1 MTGGGAT
8 SFVSARRLFLAGA
21 IGLTLWLGATFVWHV
36 TWRQGISLPVI
47 LFLDQDF
54 PLLLGSLLLLALAAP
69 FAEGKGIRLPRPT
82 ARIIVPLIL
91 LMGLAA
97 WAGHY
102 ALFQNYAISRD
113 EEVARFAAAYM
124 REGLF
129 ARPIPVEWE
138 PYRRAI
144 MPEFFSPF
152 GAADYWTAA
161 YLPVNSAIQALFWQL
176 GDPNLAGP
184 VLLMAGLLALWRVA
198 LRLMPDRPDAVWVTV
213 LLGCS
218 SSQLWI
224 TAMTPYAMTGHF
236 ALNMIWLALVLRGG
250 VIGHGSAGVVA
261 LVGAGLHQWH
271 FPPLFIAPF
280 ILWMLLARRWTVAAF
295 HALTLVA
302 IVIVWAKLWPEF
314 LLHALGAPADVR
326 PSAGVADKVGSLFQR
341 LGDRWQPLV
350 NLSRYIAWNNILM
363 VPLAVL
369 GMAAMRWRAM
379 IRGQEI
385 ALPLALGCLA
395 GCMLALAQGY
405 GWGFRYAHGFIG
417 PFCLLAGLGWARFR
431 PQDALRPLVIG
442 LCITALGSVFLVW
455 RTHAFVAPYAASH
468 RLIDSSQADVVL
480 IDPRGGLYVTD
491 LVRGRNGVPGKPM
504 VMNLGMLTLDQVD
517 ELCKS
522 YVVELFDRAEFRPL
536 GVPLARWNL
545 SRMDTLRAH
554 MKEAGCDKPVQPPL
568 PETFED
574 ALNAAD
580 NAM

>member
-1 MTGGGAT
+1 MNGPARH
-8 SFVSARRLFLAGA
+8 VSARRLFLAGA
-21 IGLTLWLGATFVWHV
+21 IGLALWLGVTFLWHV
-36 TWRQGISLPVI
+36 TYRQGLSLPVI
-47 LFLDQDF
+47 LLLDQDF
-54 PLLLGSLLLLALAAP
+54 PALSGSVLLLALAAP
-69 FAEGKGIRLPRPT
+69 WAEGKGFALPAPT
-82 ARIIVPLIL
+82 ARIVVPLIL
-91 LMGLAA
+91 LLGMVA

-102 ALFQNYAISRD
+102 ALFQDYSISRD

-129 ARPIPVEWE
+129 ARPIPIEWE

-161 YLPVNSAIQALFWQL
+161 YLPVNSAIQAIFWQL

-184 VLLMAGLLALWRVA
+184 VLLMGGLFALWRVA
-198 LRLMPDRPDAVWVTV
+198 LHLMPDRPDAVWVTI
-213 LLGCS
+213 LLGFS
-218 SSQLWI
+218 SSQLWV

-250 VIGHGSAGVVA
+250 ALGHLAAGVVA
-261 LVGAGLHQWH
+261 LIAAGLHQWH
-271 FPPLFIAPF
+271 FPPIFIAPF

-302 IVIVWAKLWPEF
+302 IVIVWAKLWPGF
-314 LLHALGAPADVR
+314 LLHALGAPTDVR
-326 PSAGVADKVGSLFQR
+326 PSAGVADKVGSLFER

-350 NLSRYIAWNNILM
+350 NLSRYFAWNNILM
-363 VPLAVL
+363 VPLAAL
-369 GMAAMRWRAM
+369 GMAAMRWRRV
-379 IRGQEI
+379 ISGQEI
-385 ALPLALGCLA
+385 ALPLTLGCLA
-395 GCMLALAQGY
+395 GCVLALAQGY

-417 PFCLLAGLGWARFR
+417 PFCLLAGLGWARCR
-431 PQDALRPLVIG
+431 PEGAMRPVLIG
-442 LCITALGSVFLVW
+442 VMITALSSAFLVW
-455 RTHAFVAPYAASH
+455 RTHEFVAPYAASH
-468 RLIDSSQADVVL
+468 KLIESSQADVVL
-480 IDPRGGLYVTD
+480 VDPRGGLYVTD

-517 ELCKS
+517 ALCAS

-545 SRMDTLRAH
+545 GRMDALRAH
-554 MKEAGCDKPVQPPL
+554 MKEAGCDRPVQPPL